1 MKRSA
6 LTLALLAAAVTS
18 LPAMAQSAK
27 DFEELRN
34 EVLRLRKE
42 LNEMKAQKPAPAAP
56 MAAAAP
62 APVADPALTERLEV
76 LELKQKDAVVA
87 GDIPG
92 SFRLPGSETS
102 IKLYGYA
109 EVNAIRE
116 FKGDNSSNDYST
128 FLPYAPVGGTTPR
141 KGQTLIHA
149 RTSRL
154 GVESSTPT
162 PYGPLGVKIEGD
174 FNNDPRLGNAASGG
188 SDKSILTQ
196 QALNSYNFRLRQAI
210 GTFAGFTVG
219 QTWSTF
225 MDIDNSPETVDFNG
239 PIGSTFI
246 RQGVIR
252 YTYSSPQYGGLTV
265 AAENPVSYVLDN
277 TATVVKDGFSTQPDL
292 IGRWD
297 KGFEWGNVSVRG
309 VTQQLKVVRRN
320 NDLSDTNV
328 SKRGY
333 GLGATGLFKL
343 RGGQDSLSLGVTWG
357 NGAGR
362 YFNYIEGAF
371 LDTDNRK
378 IVTERALGLVAGYQF
393 KQSDTLRYNFVGGWQ
408 RSMTNDFTRFAQAN
422 GLDSGGINSALGEF
436 RQFAI
441 NRSLYQI
448 HAGLIY
454 NPVKNVD
461 LGAEYI
467 FGRRTTLANE
477 KGDLSR
483 VNLMAR
489 YTFN

>member
-109 EVNAIRE
+109 EINAIRE

-265 AAENPVSYVLDN
+265 AAENPVSYLYDPEN
-277 TATVVKDGFSTQPDL
+277 QTALKDGFSTQPDL
-292 IGRWD
+292 VGRWD
-297 KGFEWGNVSVRG
+297 KGFEWGNVSLRG
-309 VTQQLKVVRRN
+309 VTQQLKLVN
-320 NDLSDTNV
+320 KDFNV

-357 NGAGR
+357 NGVGR

-378 IVTERALGLVAGYQF
+378 IVTERAVGVVAGYQF

>member
-1 MKRSA
+1 M
-6 LTLALLAAAVTS
+6 
-18 LPAMAQSAK
+18 
-27 DFEELRN
+27 
-34 EVLRLRKE
+34 
-42 LNEMKAQKPAPAAP
+42 
-56 MAAAAP
+56 
-62 APVADPALTERLEV
+62 
-76 LELKQKDAVVA
+76 
-87 GDIPG
+87 
-92 SFRLPGSETS
+92 
-102 IKLYGYA
+102 
-109 EVNAIRE
+109 
-116 FKGDNSSNDYST
+116 
-128 FLPYAPVGGTTPR
+128 
-141 KGQTLIHA
+141 
-149 RTSRL
+149 
-154 GVESSTPT
+154 
-162 PYGPLGVKIEGD
+162 
-174 FNNDPRLGNAASGG
+174 
-188 SDKSILTQ
+188 
-196 QALNSYNFRLRQAI
+196 
-210 GTFAGFTVG
+210 
-219 QTWSTF
+219 
-225 MDIDNSPETVDFNG
+225 
-239 PIGSTFI
+239 
-246 RQGVIR
+246 
-252 YTYSSPQYGGLTV
+252 
-265 AAENPVSYVLDN
+265 
-277 TATVVKDGFSTQPDL
+277 
-292 IGRWD
+292 
-297 KGFEWGNVSVRG
+297 GNVSLRG
-309 VTQQLKVVRRN
+309 VTQQLKVVN
-320 NDLSDTNV
+320 NDINV

-378 IVTERALGLVAGYQF
+378 IVTERAVGVVAGYQF

-477 KGDLSR
+477 KGDMSR

>member
-109 EVNAIRE
+109 EINAIRE

-162 PYGPLGVKIEGD
+162 PYGPLGVKI
-174 FNNDPRLGNAASGG
+174 
-188 SDKSILTQ
+188 
-196 QALNSYNFRLRQAI
+196 
-210 GTFAGFTVG
+210 
-219 QTWSTF
+219 
-225 MDIDNSPETVDFNG
+225 
-239 PIGSTFI
+239 
-246 RQGVIR
+246 
-252 YTYSSPQYGGLTV
+252 
-265 AAENPVSYVLDN
+265 
-277 TATVVKDGFSTQPDL
+277 
-292 IGRWD
+292 
-297 KGFEWGNVSVRG
+297 
-309 VTQQLKVVRRN
+309 
-320 NDLSDTNV
+320 
-328 SKRGY
+328 
-333 GLGATGLFKL
+333 
-343 RGGQDSLSLGVTWG
+343 
-357 NGAGR
+357 
-362 YFNYIEGAF
+362 
-371 LDTDNRK
+371 
-378 IVTERALGLVAGYQF
+378 
-393 KQSDTLRYNFVGGWQ
+393 
-408 RSMTNDFTRFAQAN
+408 
-422 GLDSGGINSALGEF
+422 
-436 RQFAI
+436 
-441 NRSLYQI
+441 
-448 HAGLIY
+448 
-454 NPVKNVD
+454 
-461 LGAEYI
+461 
-467 FGRRTTLANE
+467 
-477 KGDLSR
+477 
-483 VNLMAR
+483 
-489 YTFN
+489 